1 MLGSVGSWTV
11 SEALLT
17 EESVSAAV
25 EAALAAIDAAA
36 DTAALKAA
44 RIAHTGESSPL
55 ARLNA
60 GLRDLPPAEKPA
72 AGKLVGQAR
81 GRVNAAVAAREAVLA
96 ETERAALLE
105 AERVDLT
112 AAPLRT
118 RIGARHPLTLVRE
131 SVEDAFEIGR
141 AHV

>member
-1 MLGSVGSWTV
+1 MSD
-11 SEALLT
+11 ALPT

-36 DTAALKAA
+36 DTAALKSA
-44 RIAHTGESSPL
+44 RIAHTGEGSAL

-60 GLRDLPPAEKPA
+60 SLRDLPPAEKPA

-96 ETERAALLE
+96 EGERAALLE
-105 AERVDLT
+105 AERVDVT
-112 AAPLRT
+112 AAPVRQLP
-118 RIGARHPLTLVRE
+118 GARHALTIVR
-131 SVEDAFEIGR
+131 
-141 AHV
+141 